1 MSAMMHIEIK
11 SSLSSQATFCVLC
24 SLQPKT
30 FKHKHQY
37 NMCDKPKGKGFGFNA
52 KNVTCGEY

>member
-1 MSAMMHIEIK
+1 MMHIEIK

-24 SLQPKT
+24 SLKPKT
-30 FKHKHQY
+30 FKHIHQY